1 MFIREYKTKNKK
13 TNKVYIKHQ
22 LVESYRTEA
31 GPRQRIVMN
40 LGKVDLKKS
49 DWRRLAF
56 VLEGRLS
63 GQDSLIDEPEINA
76 AADAAMRNYDFYK
89 IRKRQDTKR
98 HKSLTIDPLKIGA
111 GTCRSLGPELIGLD
125 AWDRL
130 SMDAILKEAGLEKKS
145 RDLAKAA
152 VLARL
157 IAPASEASTIEWI
170 RKRSSVAEIIDT
182 GLLNIKKD
190 PVYEI
195 ADVLLYHKEKIERL
209 LREKEKDIFP
219 TGSTLFLYDLTNT
232 YFEGCCKG
240 NSIAKRAKSKEKRN
254 DCPLAALALL
264 VDIRGYPVFSQVYE
278 GNQSEPVTL
287 AGVLDRLE
295 DCSQKSLFSIKPTIV
310 ADRGIATKDNIA
322 LLTDRGYPYMVVERK
337 KRQADYI
344 EEFKD
349 AEDSFDKTVKA
360 DGTIYFKKAVE
371 DGVARLLV
379 LSTAK
384 KQKEEAMDS
393 LKEKRFLEDAGSLK
407 RSVLKGNVTL
417 VPKVGIRIGRLL
429 QRYPTVS
436 KYYDIDTE
444 TDKEGKKVL
453 ALKVE
458 KKKVKRDDRNV
469 LTGCYVIETTHTH
482 MKAAD
487 ILKSYHSLSRIEA
500 AFRSL
505 KTDLGIR
512 PVYHQ
517 TAKRTMGHL
526 FISVLAYHLLN
537 TIELALRGKGERARW
552 STIRDELST
561 HMRTTVMLKGVDGD
575 IHHIR
580 VSSRPEPR
588 HKEIYGLL
596 GIKDPLKSIHL
607 KL

>member
-1 MFIREYKTKNKK
+1 MFIREYKTRNKK
-13 TNKVYIKHQ
+13 TGKVYIKHQ

-31 GPRQRIVMN
+31 GPRQRIIMN
-40 LGKVDLKKS
+40 LGKVSLKKP

-63 GQDSLIDEPEINA
+63 GQDPLIDEPEINA
-76 AADAAMRNYDFYK
+76 AADAAMRNYNFYK
-89 IRKRQDTKR
+89 IRKRQETLK
-98 HKSLTIDPLKIGA
+98 HKSLTIDPQKIGA
-111 GTCRSLGPELIGLD
+111 STCRSLGPELIGAD

-130 SMDAILKEAGLEKKS
+130 SMDEILKEAGLDVKS
-145 RDLAKAA
+145 RKLAKAA

-182 GLLNIKKD
+182 DLLNIKKD
-190 PVYEI
+190 PVYGI
-195 ADVLLYHKEKIERL
+195 ADVLIYHKEKIERL

-219 TGSTLFLYDLTNT
+219 ESSTLFLYDLTNT
-232 YFEGCCKG
+232 YFEGHCRG
-240 NSIAKRAKSKEKRN
+240 NSIAKRAKSKERRS
-254 DCPLAALALL
+254 DCPLVCLALL
-264 VDIRGYPVFSQVYE
+264 VDSRGYPVFSQVYE

-295 DCSQKSLFSIKPTIV
+295 EDTQRTLFSIKPTIV
-310 ADRGIATKDNIA
+310 ADAGIATKDNIA
-322 LLTDRGYPYMVVERK
+322 LLAYRGYPYMVVERK
-337 KRQADYI
+337 KRQDGYI
-344 EEFKD
+344 EEFKK
-349 AEDSFDKTVKA
+349 AEESFDKTVKG
-360 DGTIYFKKAVE
+360 DGTIYFKKIKE
-371 DGVARLLV
+371 GGVARLLV
-379 LSTAK
+379 LSADR

-393 LKEKRFLEDAGSLK
+393 LKEKRFLEDAGNLK
-407 RSVLKGNVTL
+407 RSVAKGNVVL
-417 VPKVGIRIGRLL
+417 VPKVGVRIGRLL
-429 QRYPTVS
+429 QRYPTVA
-436 KYYDIDTE
+436 KYYDIDTK

-458 KKKVKRDDRNV
+458 KKKVKRDERKV

-500 AFRSL
+500 
-505 KTDLGIR
+505 R

-537 TIELALRGKGERARW
+537 TIELALKGKGEKARW

-561 HMRTTVMLKGVDGD
+561 HMRTTVMLKGADGN

-588 HKEIYGLL
+588 HREIYNLL
-596 GIKDPLKSIHL
+596 GIKDPLKRIHL